1 VSDYDSVNFF
11 RDQALVADP
20 YPYFDHLRSQCP
32 VWREPHHDV
41 LMVTGYEEA
50 CAVYQDPENFSSAN
64 SVTGPF
70 PGFAEPLVGDDVSD
84 QIEAQRDALP
94 FSDQLPTFDPPK
106 HRDHRALLM
115 RLLTPARLRENEEAM
130 WQLADR
136 QLDQFVETGKCEFNR
151 QFAGPFTLLVI
162 ADLLGIPEEDRPEF
176 QEELQGTKR
185 RVDNLGSTGEGTLS
199 YSPLGFLYD
208 RLARYVED
216 RRTNPRKDVLTGMA
230 TATFPDGNLP
240 SVEDVTRLAAN
251 LFGAGQETTVRM
263 LAASMQLLAE
273 RPELQQRLRDDRSLI
288 PDFVEEILR
297 YESPVKGDFRVA
309 RVATTVGDVKVPA
322 GTTLMVLNGAANRDG
337 AKFENPAEFDLERR
351 NSRQHLAFGRGIHTC
366 PGGPL
371 ARAEGRISLE
381 RILDRMHDIRINE
394 EKHGPA
400 GARQFSY
407 APTFILRGL
416 NKLHLE
422 FTPAG

>member
-1 VSDYDSVNFF
+1 LSDYDTVDFF
-11 RDQALVADP
+11 RDQSVVADP
-20 YPYFDHLRSQCP
+20 YPYFDHIRSKCP
-32 VWREPHHDV
+32 VWQEPTRGV
-41 LMVTGYEEA
+41 VMVTGYEEA
-50 CAVYQDPENFSSAN
+50 CAVYQDPETFSSAN

-70 PGFAEPLVGDDVSD
+70 PGFPEPLVGDDVSD
-84 QIEAQRDALP
+84 QIEAQRDQLP

-106 HRDHRALLM
+106 HKEHRALLM

-136 QLDQFVETGKCEFNR
+136 QIDEFVDSGKCEFNR

-162 ADLLGIPEEDRPEF
+162 ADLLGIPKEDQPEF
-176 QEELQGTKR
+176 QEELQGSKK

-199 YSPLGFLYD
+199 HNPLGFLYD

-216 RRTNPRKDVLTGMA
+216 RRANPRKDVLTGMA
-230 TATFPDGNLP
+230 TATFPDGSLP
-240 SVEDVTRLAAN
+240 SVEDVSRLAAN

-273 RPELQQRLRDDRSLI
+273 QPELQQRLRENRSLI

-297 YESPVKGDFRVA
+297 FESPVKGDFRVT
-309 RVATTVGDVKVPA
+309 RVATTIGDVKVPA

-337 AKFENPAEFDLERR
+337 EKFENPAEFDLERR

-371 ARAEGRISLE
+371 ARAEGRIGLE
-381 RILDRMHDIRINE
+381 KLLDRMLDIRINE

-400 GARQFSY
+400 GARQFAY

>member
-1 VSDYDSVNFF
+1 MSDYDSVNFF

>member
-1 VSDYDSVNFF
+1 MSDYDTVDFF
-11 RDQALVADP
+11 RDQSLVADP
-20 YPYFDHLRSQCP
+20 YPYFDHLRSRCP

-41 LMVTGYEEA
+41 VMVTGYEEA
-50 CAVYQDPENFSSAN
+50 CAVYQDPETFSSAN

-70 PGFAEPLVGDDVSD
+70 PGFPEALVGDDVSD
-84 QIEAQRDALP
+84 QIEAQRDRLP

-115 RLLTPARLRENEEAM
+115 RLLTPARLRENEAAM

-136 QLDQFVETGKCEFNR
+136 QLDGFVASGKCEFVR
-151 QFAGPFTLLVI
+151 DYAGPFTLLVV

-176 QEELQGTKR
+176 QEELQGGKR
-185 RVDNLGSTGEGTLS
+185 QRRQVGGTGETLEH
-199 YSPLGFLYD
+199 SPLGFLYG
-208 RLARYVED
+208 RIAGYVED
-216 RRTNPRKDVLTGMA
+216 RRANPRKDVITGMA
-230 TATFPDGNLP
+230 TAAFPDGALP

-263 LAASMQLLAE
+263 LAASLQLLAE
-273 RPELQQRLRDDRSLI
+273 RPELQQRLRDDRGAI

-297 YESPVKGDFRVA
+297 LESPVKGDFRVT
-309 RVATTVGDVKVPA
+309 RVATTIGEVKVPA
-322 GTTLMVLNGAANRDG
+322 GTTVMVLNGAANRD
-337 AKFENPAEFDLERR
+337 ARKFDDPAEFALDRR
-351 NSRQHLAFGRGIHTC
+351 NSRQHLAFGRGVHTC

-381 RILDRMHDIRINE
+381 RILDRMADIRIDE
-394 EKHGPA
+394 EEHGPA
-400 GARQFSY
+400 GERRYTY

-416 NKLHLE
+416 NRLHLE
-422 FTPAG
+422 FTPTG